1 MSTAKSR
8 FEGLFDPQVK
18 QLEQERNQEIKESII
33 LYSKKSRIK
42 GSSVPRI
49 KTNYE
54 IRQDYV
60 QALKRIALDEH
71 RKIYEVIEEAIDQYL
86 KGHQEGKAR

>member
-1 MSTAKSR
+1 MNAKKSR
-8 FEGLFDPQVK
+8 FEGLFQPKDN
-18 QLEQERNQEIKESII
+18 QLEEERSQEIKESII
-33 LYSKKSRIK
+33 LDYKKSRK
-42 GSSVPRI
+42 QESPVPRV

-60 QALKRIALDEH
+60 QALKRIAVDEQ

-86 KGHQEGKAR
+86 KQHQESKA